1 MAAVRITPR
10 LALLLTLPPLAWAGN
25 AVVGRALNDSVPPI
39 LLNTLRWS
47 LALALLLPL
56 TRGLWA
62 QRALWMTGW
71 RWWLAS
77 GLLGMASYNALQY
90 QALQTS
96 GPVNVTLIAAS
107 LPVAM
112 LVIGALFFHHRPT
125 RGQLQG
131 AVLCT
136 LGVLVVVSQGQ
147 WQRLAQVQWVQGD
160 VLMLL
165 ATLSWAGY
173 SWLLTRPPRSL
184 GPDWPWTN
192 TLALQM
198 MVGLALGLPLSL
210 LEQSW
215 TPVTLQ
221 LNGGVAAALLFI
233 ALGPSLLAY
242 RCWGLGIAQGGPAL
256 AAFFANLTPLFAA
269 LMSAALLGE
278 APRAHHALAFVLIA
292 AGISLSARQA
302 SAGKP

>member
-1 MAAVRITPR
+1 MVAARLTPR

-25 AVVGRALNDSVPPI
+25 AVVGRALSDSVPPI

-47 LALALLLPL
+47 LVLALLLPL
-56 TRGLWA
+56 TQGLWR
-62 QRALWMTGW
+62 QRHMWTPSW
-71 RWWLAS
+71 RWWLGS
-77 GLLGMASYNALQY
+77 GMLGMAGYNALQY

-112 LVIGALFFHHRPT
+112 LLIGASFFRHRPT

-160 VLMLL
+160 ALMLL

-173 SWLLTRPPRSL
+173 SWLLTRPPPQL
-184 GPDWPWTN
+184 GPDWPWAN
-192 TLALQM
+192 TLALQA

-221 LNGGVAAALLFI
+221 LDGGVAAALLFI

-256 AAFFANLTPLFAA
+256 AAFFANLTPVFCGVAVGGTA
-269 LMSAALLGE
+269 GRSASR
-278 APRAHHALAFVLIA
+278 APRLGFCVDCCGYFLV
-292 AGISLSARQA
+292 SAPA
-302 SAGKP
+302 SGW